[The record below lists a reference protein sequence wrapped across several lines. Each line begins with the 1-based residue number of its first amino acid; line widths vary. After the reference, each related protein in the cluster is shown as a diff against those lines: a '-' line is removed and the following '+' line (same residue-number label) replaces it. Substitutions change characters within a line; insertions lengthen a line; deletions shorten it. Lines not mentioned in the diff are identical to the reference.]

1 MADAEQP
8 ATNYGVF
15 GVGNSLLDVSA
26 EVGKEV
32 LDQYDLK
39 PGKFNFIS
47 PCPFFFAKQA
57 FTPVSLQEKFLS
69 F

>member
-1 MADAEQP
+1 MADAEQQ

-39 PGKFNFIS
+39 PGKFNFFS
-47 PCPFFFAKQA
+47 PNRSLSQNSFFFHVA
-57 FTPVSLQEKFLS
+57 
-69 F
+69 